1 MEKPLG
7 TTQHSGYK
15 STSLRPVVVQLQ
27 TLGTIPHLKS
37 FQRIK
42 PGHTKIIRAP
52 NSSGLL
58 SGNTGNLKDKRAINA
73 FKLLR
78 VIIVSDLE
86 FYIQQNY
93 LESSIE

>member
-58 SGNTGNLKDKRAINA
+58 SGNTGNLKDQESNA